1 VQQKNTISIKYSA
14 KNKIKSI
21 VECVDDD
28 HNPHRIT
35 HQLHY
40 IMTMIPSTL
49 PFWFQKTKKKDQTSF
64 KSQTFV
70 PLVLFHPQTSSSNS
84 HQSLI
89 SLQRGNSPILY
100 LVIDYYIYTQT
111 CIYRERKKRCSKV
124 TFFKFITFFGILK
137 VFELCHEIKLLGI
150 V

>member
-1 VQQKNTISIKYSA
+1 VCRWWSQSPSNHSSITLH
-14 KNKIKSI
+14 N
-21 VECVDDD
+21 DDD
-28 HNPHRIT
+28 TFNSSI
-35 HQLHY
+35 L
-40 IMTMIPSTL
+40 IS
-49 PFWFQKTKKKDQTSF
+49 KKKKKNCNKKNQTSF

-89 SLQRGNSPILY
+89 SLQRGHSPILY
-100 LVIDYYIYTQT
+100 LVIDYIYTQT

-124 TFFKFITFFGILK
+124 TFFKFTTFFGILK

>member
-1 VQQKNTISIKYSA
+1 MMITIPIESLIK
-14 KNKIKSI
+14 
-21 VECVDDD
+21 
-28 HNPHRIT
+28 
-35 HQLHY
+35 LHY

-137 VFELCHEIKLLGI
+137 VFELCHEIKFLGI
-150 V
+150 VQI